1 MSNKF
6 SRHLDP
12 ARFKEKQFLILVGR
26 RTSVV
31 LVSPSPVPDS
41 GNQAREDEDDG
52 SVVDGLGGDG
62 ESGGH
67 ADNHS
72 FKIEIK
78 IWVP

>member
-1 MSNKF
+1 MSNKL

-67 ADNHS
+67 AEERHG
-72 FKIEIK
+72 EER
-78 IWVP
+78 PA